1 MFRHHALFRSLKVE
15 KLTQPHFTHI
25 CRWFFCAKS
34 RYPLID
40 LTLHE
45 GGEYGNTK
53 VKAVAGRMVDCDMS
67 EAEEL
72 AFKRCMMDW
81 DDDEDQDEGAF

>member
-1 MFRHHALFRSLKVE
+1 M
-15 KLTQPHFTHI
+15 
-25 CRWFFCAKS
+25 CAKS

-45 GGEYGNTK
+45 GGEYGISK
-53 VKAVAGRMVDCDMS
+53 AKAVAGGMVDWNCDVS
-67 EAEEL
+67 EAER
-72 AFKRCMMDW
+72 FMMGW

>member
-1 MFRHHALFRSLKVE
+1 M
-15 KLTQPHFTHI
+15 
-25 CRWFFCAKS
+25 CAKS

-45 GGEYGNTK
+45 GGEYGISK
-53 VKAVAGRMVDCDMS
+53 AKAVAGGMVDWNCDVS